1 MPQDAPPDGGACDQA
16 PAGSWSRVAGM
27 QAKLHRWAAADP
39 GRRFDDLFNF
49 VCDPATLIVAFD
61 RVAGNRGANTPG
73 VDGLT
78 VALVEE
84 RTGVPGFLD
93 DLRAQLKAGTF
104 RPLPVRQR
112 LIPKPGGSGK
122 LRKLGIPAVAD
133 KVVQAALKL
142 VLEPIFEADFA
153 PVSYGFRPMRR
164 AHDAIAEIH
173 YFGTRGYRWVL
184 DADIEAALDAWS
196 YCSFADCGG

>member
-1 MPQDAPPDGGACDQA
+1 MPQEAPPN
-16 PAGSWSRVAGM
+16 GSAQDLVPEGPWSRVAGM

-49 VCDPATLIVAFD
+49 VHDPATLYVAYC
-61 RVAGNRGANTPG
+61 RVEGNRGANTPG
-73 VDGLT
+73 VDGMT
-78 VALVEE
+78 VALVGQ
-84 RTGVPGFLD
+84 RIGVQEFLD

-142 VLEPIFEADFA
+142 VLEPIFEAG
-153 PVSYGFRPMRR
+153 PRISSR
-164 AHDAIAEIH
+164 E
-173 YFGTRGYRWVL
+173 
-184 DADIEAALDAWS
+184 
-196 YCSFADCGG
+196 